1 MSAPPTTAASR
12 DAERALTR
20 FVAARNAGDEAAA
33 RDAWHELVAL
43 NFDRV
48 EQMVRVESYGRLSSD
63 EQEDATQQALTKLLT
78 NMMRTFRGS
87 TMGEWVNATR
97 VLVHGSCSDLQRRA
111 VKHSKRRAALD
122 GTGDDGEETGGFTSA
137 VNKAFLDQAELA
149 EADAEAAEIY
159 AIGAEFLD
167 WGVPRLQGKRRTV
180 LELDRQGMTS
190 EQIEQE
196 LGVSRDVVYQSR
208 RRGITDLMALRTQWR
223 QA

>member
-1 MSAPPTTAASR
+1 MSAPPQSATSR
-12 DAERALTR
+12 SAEQALAR
-20 FVAARNAGDEAAA
+20 FVAAREAGDEAAA
-33 RDAWHELVAL
+33 REAWHELVAL

-48 EQMVRVESYGRLSSD
+48 RQMVRVESHRRLSPD

-78 NMMRTFRGS
+78 NMMRTFRGT

-97 VLVHGSCSDLQRRA
+97 ALVHGSCTDLQRRA
-111 VKHSKRRAALD
+111 VKHSSRRAPLD
-122 GTGDDGEETGGFTSA
+122 GTGHDGQETGGYTSA
-137 VNKAFLDQAELA
+137 VNDALLDQAAIA
-149 EADAEAAEIY
+149 EADADAAELY

-190 EQIEQE
+190 EQIEHE

-208 RRGITDLMALRTQWR
+208 RRGITDLLALRSQWR